1 MNYALEGYKLTNRI
15 GSLIAPSWVAKKA
28 SIKFLSPKR
37 YEIKEWEKEAEK
49 AGTRFNLSEGVSA
62 IRWSQSD
69 MWSERVSNE
78 RVSNKGVSNE
88 GDSNEKSSNNV
99 TPDSPKQILLVHGWE
114 SRATQMYGLIK
125 GLVKQGYSVVAVDM
139 PGHGHSTGNTS
150 NAYVFSQAVA
160 LAQQELGHFHAIIG
174 HSMGAGAA
182 GIAVGKGVKTDKL
195 VLISGPSS
203 IENVLRRFSG
213 FVGLNNNATHKFIEF
228 IGQYVGVSAVEMD
241 ATKLLQAS
249 DIPTL
254 LIHDEHDFEVPVS
267 ESARLAAVFN
277 QSELFVTKGLGH
289 RNILKSDE
297 VFAKISCFVN
307 EEVKLLVKIV

>member
-15 GSLIAPSWVAKKA
+15 GSVIAPSWVAKKA

-37 YEIKEWEKEAEK
+37 FAIKLWEQEAEK
-49 AGTRFNLSEGVSA
+49 VGTRFNLSEGVSA
-62 IRWSQSD
+62 IRWSQYGIS
-69 MWSERVSNE
+69 SELVSNE
-78 RVSNKGVSNE
+78 IVPNE
-88 GDSNEKSSNNV
+88 ITS
-99 TPDSPKQILLVHGWE
+99 DSPKQILIVHGWE
-114 SRATQMYGLIK
+114 SRATQMYGIVE
-125 GLVKQGYSVVAVDM
+125 GLVKQGYSVIAVDM
-139 PGHGHSTGNTS
+139 PGHGHSPGKTS
-150 NAYVFSQAVA
+150 NAYLFSQTVK

-182 GIAVGKGVKTDKL
+182 AIAVGKGVTTDKL

-213 FVGLNNNATHKFIEF
+213 FVGLNTNATNKFIDF
-228 IGQYVGVSAVEMD
+228 IGLYVGVPAIEMD

-254 LIHDEHDFEVPVS
+254 LIHDTHDFEVPVS
-267 ESARLAAVFN
+267 ESTRLAPVFN
-277 QSELFVTKGLGH
+277 QAELFITKGLGH

-297 VFAKISCFVN
+297 VFTKISCFVN
-307 EEVKLLVKIV
+307 EKTS